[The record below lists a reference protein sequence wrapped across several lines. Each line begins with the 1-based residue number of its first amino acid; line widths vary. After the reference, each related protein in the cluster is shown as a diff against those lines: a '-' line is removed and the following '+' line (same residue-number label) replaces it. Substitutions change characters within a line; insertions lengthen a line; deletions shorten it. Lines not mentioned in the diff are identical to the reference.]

1 MRIGG
6 TSTLWGNSASTAGG
20 EEACLSGT
28 RVQAGAVLKMG
39 AQYTDAFS
47 MRPVDDQA
55 YPFISDSRILQGS
68 VGPTTVSGG
77 GTSYVR
83 KATSATYP
91 EGVFQPFHHPRPL
104 AACIFFP
111 GAVYTM
117 GCDTTVEGEA
127 SFEFNSAGTFG
138 GKVGSFFRF

>member
-1 MRIGG
+1 MYRCCARRANPRVHDRFRLILTIALCFASTGAIYGRNLTSLRIGG

-28 RVQAGAVLKMG
+28 RAQAGAVLKMG

-55 YPFISDSRILQGS
+55 YPFIPDSRILQGG

-77 GTSYVR
+77 GTSYLR

-91 EGVFQPFHHPRPL
+91 EGVSQ
-104 AACIFFP
+104 
-111 GAVYTM
+111 AV
-117 GCDTTVEGEA
+117 V
-127 SFEFNSAGTFG
+127 
-138 GKVGSFFRF
+138 